1 MLKQLKISNYAL
13 IDKLDITFEPGLTI
27 ITGETGAGKSIMMGA
42 LSLILGDK
50 VESRAIRAIDKK
62 SVIEV
67 IFNIEEY
74 GLRQFFADND
84 IEYYDDGECI
94 MRREISPNGRTRGFI
109 NDTPVTLPVMRALSV
124 QLIDI
129 HSQHSNML
137 LSSHR
142 YQLSILDNLYP
153 DKKLL
158 EEYIKEYEAY
168 KRIEGKIKDLKENNA
183 RRKSEEDYLRFQLSQ
198 IKELELINDED
209 IELEAIE
216 RRLSNVNEIKS
227 NLWQCL
233 QLLDG
238 DEDGENSILN
248 GLATVAGNLSHI
260 SRMCDDVSGMDDR
273 VESALIELKD
283 ITRTIATLQDSIMDD
298 PAELER
304 VSGRLGNI
312 YSLENKHKVQ
322 SVNELLMLQS
332 EYETQLAEIDGF
344 DDEIECLEK
353 ELKHQ
358 ETVVSKLAI
367 ELSERRKATSK
378 IFENNLKDLAVP
390 LGMKNL
396 QFKIEFEQVPFSP
409 TGIDAVRFLFSFNK
423 QQPLMPVETT
433 ASGGEISRLMLCI
446 KSIIAKNMKLPT
458 IIFDEVDTGVSGD
471 VANRM
476 GDLMKDISGNIQVI
490 TITHLPQVAAKGDNH
505 FKVYKQDTAD
515 STHTSVRRLESDE
528 RVMEIAAMLSGDKVS
543 EAAIDNAKILLN
555 IK

>member
-198 IKELELINDED
+198 IKELELRNDED

-344 DDEIECLEK
+344 DDEIERLEK

-358 ETVVSKLAI
+358 EAVVSKLAI

-505 FKVYKQDTAD
+505 FKVYKQDTVD

>member
-198 IKELELINDED
+198 IKELELRNDED

-344 DDEIECLEK
+344 DDEIERLEK
-353 ELKHQ
+353 ELEHQ
-358 ETVVSKLAI
+358 EAVVSKLAI

-378 IFENNLKDLAVP
+378 IFENNLKYLAVP

>member
-1 MLKQLKISNYAL
+1 M
-13 IDKLDITFEPGLTI
+13 
-27 ITGETGAGKSIMMGA
+27 
-42 LSLILGDK
+42 
-50 VESRAIRAIDKK
+50 
-62 SVIEV
+62 
-67 IFNIEEY
+67 
-74 GLRQFFADND
+74 
-84 IEYYDDGECI
+84 
-94 MRREISPNGRTRGFI
+94 
-109 NDTPVTLPVMRALSV
+109 
-124 QLIDI
+124 
-129 HSQHSNML
+129 
-137 LSSHR
+137 
-142 YQLSILDNLYP
+142 
-153 DKKLL
+153 
-158 EEYIKEYEAY
+158 
-168 KRIEGKIKDLKENNA
+168 
-183 RRKSEEDYLRFQLSQ
+183 
-198 IKELELINDED
+198 
-209 IELEAIE
+209 
-216 RRLSNVNEIKS
+216 
-227 NLWQCL
+227 

-344 DDEIECLEK
+344 DDEIERLEK
-353 ELKHQ
+353 ELEHQ
-358 ETVVSKLAI
+358 EAVVSKLAI

-476 GDLMKDISGNIQVI
+476 GDLMKDIRGNIEGI
-490 TITHLPQVAAKGDNH
+490 TIIHMRQVAEKGDNH
-505 FKVYKQDTAD
+505 
-515 STHTSVRRLESDE
+515 
-528 RVMEIAAMLSGDKVS
+528 
-543 EAAIDNAKILLN
+543 
-555 IK
+555 

>member
-153 DKKLL
+153 DKKLF

-168 KRIEGKIKDLKENNA
+168 KRIEGKIKDLKENNV

-198 IKELELINDED
+198 IKELELRNDED

-344 DDEIECLEK
+344 DDEIERLEK

>member
-13 IDKLDITFEPGLTI
+13 IDKLDIMFEPGLTI

-198 IKELELINDED
+198 IKELELRNDED

-344 DDEIECLEK
+344 DDEIERLEK